1 MRGSFG
7 SFSLALACAGA
18 ALFFVSAAGAANP
31 SASLDQCANDP
42 APSSHLDGCN
52 SSATQWVNGNLG
64 SSKAVYLEGDSI
76 PYRLTFS
83 NLSTSGTHNVK
94 IEWDTTKSS
103 KHAIDY
109 LTTFNQTVANAN
121 PCLGVTGCSGFS
133 TFAIPADPQVT
144 GAGVTPIAGNF
155 RLYGGTIT
163 AVSAYSYS
171 TGTGF
176 TGDKSA
182 SIVISFSASV
192 TNPVLAWGGHIATR
206 QAWGSANSAVSI
218 PGSPYHTR
226 LLDLDGS
233 GGNQDRSLS
242 ADAVIFPAHVTVI
255 KHADVPSATAFGF
268 TATGLTPATFSLTDN
283 SSSTDPQQGFGDII
297 TFGSKSVAE
306 STPLPGYKLT
316 GITCTEDMTQ
326 NTTTSINSGGAGGS
340 ASIGLE
346 EGENVT
352 CTFTN
357 TAQNPALTITKVATE
372 TGFSAVG
379 DVIHYTITA
388 TNSGNTT
395 LAAVTV
401 TDTEVSDLSCTP
413 ANGSSLAPGASLSCT
428 ASHTITQ
435 TDIDAGSFYNQAC
448 VDDGTGG
455 ATQACDDVT
464 TPGTQSP
471 ALTITKVATET
482 GFSAVGDVIHY
493 TITATNS
500 GNTTLAAVTV
510 TDTEVSDLSCT
521 PANGSSLAP
530 GASLSCTASH
540 TITQTDIDAGSF
552 YNQACVDDGTG
563 GATQACDDVT
573 TPGTQSET
581 LSLTKTDNLNPAK
594 YDHVGQV
601 VTYTL
606 TATNTGNVTLHS
618 VTVSDSPALDG
629 FSCTPTIP
637 VASLA
642 PGGTVVCTGTHTIT
656 QADLN
661 AGSFADTGSASS
673 TEATAP
679 DANDTVFGAPSQT
692 AQITPTATTCQQ
704 FAAGTSADL
713 NSLTYGVKSNAINSV
728 SPGVFF
734 YYSKVTAPASSFT
747 ITVPESNLKSWKII
761 GVQQGQALLY
771 DANCNKF
778 DGTGTQGA
786 DGTVTYNVTGATTGA
801 IYVVGIKYD
810 PGTLVGQSVT
820 KSGTPPK
827 YPTNTYSYSTSV
839 NGSDISSSHDSIDVI
854 PR

>member
-1 MRGSFG
+1 MRLGSLVRYRRG
-7 SFSLALACAGA
+7 TTQHRPRRARTSVGAFSLALACAGA

-42 APSSHLDGCN
+42 APSLHTDGCN
-52 SSATQWVNGNLG
+52 SLATQWVNGNLG

-379 DVIHYTITA
+379 DVINYTITA

-401 TDTEVSDLSCTP
+401 TDTEVSNLSCTP

-455 ATQACDDVT
+455 AAQACDDVT
-464 TPGTQSP
+464 TPGTQ
-471 ALTITKVATET
+471 TK
-482 GFSAVGDVIHY
+482 
-493 TITATNS
+493 
-500 GNTTLAAVTV
+500 
-510 TDTEVSDLSCT
+510 
-521 PANGSSLAP
+521 
-530 GASLSCTASH
+530 
-540 TITQTDIDAGSF
+540 
-552 YNQACVDDGTG
+552 
-563 GATQACDDVT
+563 
-573 TPGTQSET
+573 T

-761 GVQQGQALLY
+761 GIQQGQALLY

-778 DGTGTQGA
+778 DGTGTQA
-786 DGTVTYNVTGATTGA
+786 ANGTVTYNVTGATTGA